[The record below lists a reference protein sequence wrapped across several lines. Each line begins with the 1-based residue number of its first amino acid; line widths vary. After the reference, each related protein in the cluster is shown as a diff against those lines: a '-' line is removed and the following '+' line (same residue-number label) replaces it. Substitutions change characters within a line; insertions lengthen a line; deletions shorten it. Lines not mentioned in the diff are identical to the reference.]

1 MVGDKSFEAFMEKGV
16 PMPTVQVNHFER
28 KFPKIPLSSYFLGQF
43 KFFFYNLKVV
53 EKL

>member
-28 KFPKIPLSSYFLGQF
+28 KFPKIPLSSYFLEQF

>member
-1 MVGDKSFEAFMEKGV
+1 MVGDMEKGF
-16 PMPTVQVNHFER
+16 PMATVQVNNFER
-28 KFPKIPLSSYFLGQF
+28 KFPKILLSSYFLEQF